1 MLNPIEVRD
10 VNGGKMTTQELFY
23 QLTDEDFI
31 HIAQEGMLES
41 LCNALSVD
49 LHSGVKQITN
59 EC

>member
-1 MLNPIEVRD
+1 MLNHIEVRD
-10 VNGGKMTTQELFY
+10 VNGGKMTTQDLFF

-41 LCNALSVD
+41 LCNALTID
-49 LHSGVKQITN
+49 LHSNNIVKN

>member
-1 MLNPIEVRD
+1 MLNHIEARD
-10 VNGGKMTTQELFY
+10 VNGGKMTTQDLFF

-41 LCNALSVD
+41 LCNALTID
-49 LHSGVKQITN
+49 LNSNNIVKN